1 MIKITLKIE
10 GMSCPHCETHV
21 SKAIKSAFSVDKVS
35 ASHTKKQAVIIAE
48 NDIADTALREVIKNA
63 GFEPVGVHREQYKKG
78 LFSFL
83 GK

>member
-10 GMSCPHCETHV
+10 GMSCPRCEAHV
-21 SKAIKSAFSVDKVS
+21 AKAISSAFPVDKVT